1 MEKAVD
7 FTRLEKNII
16 EVIQEEQIKLGYR
29 SELIRLYYPLT
40 SLNRFL
46 HTDAAEK
53 EMTELLK
60 TFSRE
65 TTETLGGVEISNKG
79 ERFCISIPPAGVDYV
94 HEHTNGSEFIS
105 SFIETIGRHGCT
117 IDELLQQFHRYSD
130 HVHVERTTHGEF
142 DYLVYFEDGVPDD
155 YRYCITD
162 EGCHLIYHRFTPEDY
177 EDFQF

>member
-1 MEKAVD
+1 MSV
-7 FTRLEKNII
+7 L
-16 EVIQEEQIKLGYR
+16 
-29 SELIRLYYPLT
+29 S
-40 SLNRFL
+40 
-46 HTDAAEK
+46 
-53 EMTELLK
+53 
-60 TFSRE
+60 
-65 TTETLGGVEISNKG
+65 LGGGEFSNKG
-79 ERFCISIPPAGVDYV
+79 EGFCIAIPPSGVDYV
-94 HEHTNGSEFIS
+94 HEHTNGSEFIA
-105 SFIETIGRHGCT
+105 SFIETIGKHGCT

>member
-29 SELIRLYYPLT
+29 SELIRLYYPIT
-40 SLNRFL
+40 SLNRFF

-53 EMTELLK
+53 EMSELLAEFSKK
-60 TFSRE
+60 TVQ
-65 TTETLGGVEISNKG
+65 TLGGVEISNKG
-79 ERFCISIPPAGVDYV
+79 ERFCIAIPPSGVDYV

-105 SFIETIGRHGCT
+105 SFIETIGKHGCT

-130 HVHVERTTHGEF
+130 HVHVE
-142 DYLVYFEDGVPDD
+142 P
-155 YRYCITD
+155 
-162 EGCHLIYHRFTPEDY
+162 GC
-177 EDFQF
+177 

>member
-29 SELIRLYYPLT
+29 SELIRLYYPIT
-40 SLNRFL
+40 SLNRFF

-53 EMTELLK
+53 EMSELLAEFSKK
-60 TFSRE
+60 TVQ
-65 TTETLGGVEISNKG
+65 TLGGVETSYKG
-79 ERFCISIPPAGVDYV
+79 ERFCIAIPPSGVDYV

-105 SFIETIGRHGCT
+105 SFIETIGKHGCT
-117 IDELLQQFHRYSD
+117 IDELLQQFYRYSD

-177 EDFQF
+177 EEFQF

>member
-29 SELIRLYYPLT
+29 SELIRLYYPIT
-40 SLNRFL
+40 SLNRFF

-53 EMTELLK
+53 EMSELLAEFSKK
-60 TFSRE
+60 TVQ
-65 TTETLGGVEISNKG
+65 TLGGVEISNK
-79 ERFCISIPPAGVDYV
+79 GVDYV

-105 SFIETIGRHGCT
+105 SFIETIGKHGCT

>member
-7 FTRLEKNII
+7 FTGLEKNII

-29 SELIRLYYPLT
+29 SELIRLYYPIT
-40 SLNRFL
+40 SLNRFF

-53 EMTELLK
+53 EMSELLAEFSKK
-60 TFSRE
+60 TVQ
-65 TTETLGGVEISNKG
+65 TLGGVEISNKG
-79 ERFCISIPPAGVDYV
+79 ERFCIAIPLSGVDYV

-105 SFIETIGRHGCT
+105 SFIETIGKHGCT

>member
-7 FTRLEKNII
+7 FTRLEINII

-29 SELIRLYYPLT
+29 SELIRLYYPIT
-40 SLNRFL
+40 SLNRFF

-53 EMTELLK
+53 EMSELLAEFSKK
-60 TFSRE
+60 TVQ
-65 TTETLGGVEISNKG
+65 TLGGVEISNKG
-79 ERFCISIPPAGVDYV
+79 ERFCIAIPPSGVDYV
-94 HEHTNGSEFIS
+94 HEHTNGSEFIA
-105 SFIETIGRHGCT
+105 SFIETIGKHGCT

>member
-1 MEKAVD
+1 MTCIVMHA
-7 FTRLEKNII
+7 
-16 EVIQEEQIKLGYR
+16 
-29 SELIRLYYPLT
+29 LIRHYHAF
-40 SLNRFL
+40 SLLRRAIRPSLPSIICSFIMHPIPSAGSSKASSQL
-46 HTDAAEK
+46 HSDCLAPSGSS
-53 EMTELLK
+53 L
-60 TFSRE
+60 
-65 TTETLGGVEISNKG
+65 
-79 ERFCISIPPAGVDYV
+79 ISIPLLLFLFIAIPPSGVDYV

-105 SFIETIGRHGCT
+105 SFIETIGKHGCT

>member
-1 MEKAVD
+1 MQK
-7 FTRLEKNII
+7 
-16 EVIQEEQIKLGYR
+16 R
-29 SELIRLYYPLT
+29 SPL
-40 SLNRFL
+40 L
-46 HTDAAEK
+46 
-53 EMTELLK
+53 
-60 TFSRE
+60 
-65 TTETLGGVEISNKG
+65 EISTPPSVCTVFFENSASSSD
-79 ERFCISIPPAGVDYV
+79 ISFSAASVLSLIHIY
-94 HEHTNGSEFIS
+94 GSEFIS
-105 SFIETIGRHGCT
+105 SFIETIGKHGCT

>member
-29 SELIRLYYPLT
+29 SELIRLYYPIT
-40 SLNRFL
+40 SLNRFF

-53 EMTELLK
+53 EMSELLAEFSKK
-60 TFSRE
+60 TVQ
-65 TTETLGGVEISNKG
+65 TG
-79 ERFCISIPPAGVDYV
+79 ERFCIAIPPSGVDYV
-94 HEHTNGSEFIS
+94 HEHTNGSEFIA
-105 SFIETIGRHGCT
+105 SFIETIGKHGCT